1 MTNLQSELI
10 EALKGNG
17 CNISSALKKTGAT
30 LKQYN
35 DFMLLPAFREGQKE
49 AEQLKRDYSNSAFMK
64 LIKAGEKQAII
75 EHQKMLR
82 QSADE
87 VSLKKIQ
94 KEFMR
99 VMIQLADTKTLCI
112 KEYCSVFGTSQKM
125 SEKQYTAVIAEY
137 NLETPFERSKK
148 IKKDRESMMSTLFD
162 AGKLSEVDMYSRM
175 LSKSLYDSE
184 NSEYPSERSK
194 ARADVISI
202 NQRLDEIQER
212 ERRELESDNTSLVD
226 KLDAA
231 LSGSTP
237 EEVEILKA
245 QFIQGPMAIEE
256 DE

>member
-1 MTNLQSELI
+1 MNAAQKKVIKSLIDSHCNVTLAIDENDISLQKFHEWMKI
-10 EALKGNG
+10 DEFRDGYDTAIQVRDDAALVSFMGLVESG
-17 CNISSALKKTGAT
+17 DRGAVVE
-30 LKQYN
+30 Y
-35 DFMLLPAFREGQKE
+35 
-49 AEQLKRDYSNSAFMK
+49 
-64 LIKAGEKQAII
+64 
-75 EHQKMLR
+75 QKMQR
-82 QSADE
+82 QREDLNEIKSTKRE
-87 VSLKKIQ
+87 V
-94 KEFMR
+94 MR
-99 VMIQLADTKTLCI
+99 VLITSQDTKATCL
-112 KEYCSVFGTSQKM
+112 KEYCQIFKGTKSAAEDQF
-125 SEKQYTAVIAEY
+125 ANVVAEY
-137 NLETPFERSKK
+137 GLLTPHQRMKEKSKNK
-148 IKKDRESMMSTLFD
+148 EAQLSTLFD

-212 ERRELESDNTSLVD
+212 ERRESESDNTSLVD

-256 DE
+256 AE